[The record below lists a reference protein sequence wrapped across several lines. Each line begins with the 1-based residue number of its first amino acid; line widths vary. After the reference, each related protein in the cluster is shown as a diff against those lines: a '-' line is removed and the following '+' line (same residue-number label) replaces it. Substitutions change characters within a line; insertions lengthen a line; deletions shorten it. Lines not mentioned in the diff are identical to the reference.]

1 MEYRIKPEYLDKY
14 PVLVTTV
21 PLPGGGVKSI
31 SLTGKS
37 VVVEKPATAKS
48 PPERIVI
55 PAATAKEM
63 EAVHRAGHPFTE
75 AFEPQPELKS
85 AKLKTD

>member
-48 PPERIVI
+48 PPERITI
-55 PAATAKEM
+55 PAATKQEM
-63 EAVHRAGHPFTE
+63 EAIHMAGHPFTE
-75 AFEPQPELKS
+75 AFEPEPESKQV
-85 AKLKTD
+85 KFKND

>member
-1 MEYRIKPEYLDKY
+1 MEYRIKPEYLSKY

-37 VVVEKPATAKS
+37 VIVDKPATVKG
-48 PPERIVI
+48 PGGTITI
-55 PAATAKEM
+55 PAATPHEM
-63 EAVHRAGHPFTE
+63 ELVHRAGHPFTE
-75 AFEPQPELKS
+75 AVAATPEP
-85 AKLKTD
+85 AKGKL